1 MVGKFLILLAVMLV
15 VFLVLYGIAGIFAAM
30 MAEENRQVC
39 RNCEYYDKAMDCC
52 KVTWKK
58 VNPNDTCK
66 SYTKAKEGKK

>member
-39 RNCEYYDKAMDCC
+39 RNCEYHDKAMDCC

>member
-15 VFLVLYGIAGIFAAM
+15 VFLILYGVAGIFAAM

-39 RNCEYYDKAMDCC
+39 RNCEYHDKAMDCC

-58 VNPNDTCK
+58 VNPCDTCQL
-66 SYTKAKEGKK
+66 YTKAKEEKV